1 MPNMRAIKRGVSGQI
16 DSGTNAAV
24 NCQRRGVTTDNKVLE
39 DKKKEFRVRSQLVRC
54 DEGAMKCSRCDGGDG
69 NLNIAR

>member
-1 MPNMRAIKRGVSGQI
+1 MRAIKRGVSGQI

-54 DEGAMKCSRCDGGDG
+54 DEVFEM
-69 NLNIAR
+69 